1 MKAAEILRSLIDIIA
16 REEERESQSNQ
27 PVVININNGQEET
40 TSDETGVMVP
50 PLQQKIELM
59 TKSQGIDSVYD
70 DNEDEED
77 EPDELDILK
86 RSAGIRN
93 LFDEDDDEPFQG

>member
-16 REEERESQSNQ
+16 REEERESRSNQQ

-40 TSDETGVMVP
+40 VSDDTGIMVP

-59 TKSQGIDSVYD
+59 KKSQGIDSVYD
-70 DNEDEED
+70 NDEE
-77 EPDELDILK
+77 EPDELDIIK

-93 LFDEDDDEPFQG
+93 IFDEDDDEPFQG